1 MSGSLPTKG
10 KSCIDSYIYAMI
22 SSVLNL
28 AMMAPKKKKSQANLQ
43 RFFTAHSAQV
53 EFAAFESDNLKALV
67 TQYHY
72 LQSQLSERMNVQT

>member
-10 KSCIDSYIYAMI
+10 KSCIDWYICAMI

-28 AMMAPKKKKSQANLQ
+28 AMMAPKKKKSQAFTA
-43 RFFTAHSAQV
+43 FFTAHSVQV

-72 LQSQLSERMNVQT
+72 LQSQLSERMNEQT

>member
-10 KSCIDSYIYAMI
+10 KSCIDWYICAMI

-28 AMMAPKKKKSQANLQ
+28 AMMASEKKKSQANLQ
-43 RFFTAHSAQV
+43 RFLLHSVQV

-67 TQYHY
+67 TQYHH